1 MELLKRGND
10 MIFTE
15 IKGNLFDR
23 ELEHPSEYYVHCI
36 SRDYACGAGIAKEFN
51 KRYNLSLRLLDLPRT
66 SCMVID
72 DVINLVTKSKY
83 WQKPTYD
90 SLRKTLFD
98 LKELCGESL
107 LNVKTL
113 VMPKIGCGLDKLSW
127 KNVKKILKEIFED
140 TNVAIEVY
148 YL

>member
-1 MELLKRGND
+1 MT
-10 MIFTE
+10 FTE

-23 ELEHPSEYYVHCI
+23 ELEHPREYYVHCI

-51 KRYNLSLRLLDLPRT
+51 KKYNLSLRLLDLPRT
-66 SCMVID
+66 SCMIID
-72 DVINLVTKSKY
+72 DVISLVTKSKY

-90 SLRKTLFD
+90 SLRRALFD
-98 LKELCGESL
+98 LKELCEESL

-113 VMPKIGCGLDKLSW
+113 VMPRIGCGLDKLQW
-127 KNVKKILKEIFED
+127 NNVKKMLKEIFED
-140 TNVAIEVY
+140 TDVAIEVY